1 MTVWSERFSKEL
13 DDIAAKYNSSIS
25 VDWVMYKED
34 IDGSIAHSQML
45 AEVGIITQEEAEAIK
60 KGLEEIK
67 GDIESGALEIDPSSE
82 DIHMFVETELTKRIG
97 EPGKKLHSGRS
108 RNDQVAVD
116 VRLYL
121 RNRSAA
127 IMEDIKGLIGSL
139 VDLAEDNVNTLMPGY
154 THLQGAQPVTFAHHL
169 LAYGQM
175 LVRDYSRFKD
185 AVARMNESPLG
196 AGALATTV
204 YPIDRQMTAA
214 ALGFDK
220 PMANSMDAVSDR
232 DFIMELEF
240 AASLTMVHLSRFA
253 EELII
258 WSTPEF
264 NFVQLDDAFTTGS
277 SIMPQKKNP
286 DMAELCRGKTGTII
300 GILTGM
306 LSTMKGTPL
315 AYNKDMQE
323 DKDGI
328 FRAFEIIED
337 SLKVFIGMVSTMTVF
352 PEVMAEKAG
361 HGYLNATDLAD
372 YLAEKGIPF
381 REGYGIVGRIVKEA
395 SDKKS
400 TLEDLNMD
408 FYKKHSSV
416 FGEDLY
422 EAISLDNSLARRN
435 VYGGPAPEAV
445 AIQIQELREY
455 LKK

>member
-286 DMAELCRGKTGTII
+286 DALELIRSRSAVVSSSSYKI
-300 GILTGM
+300 
-306 LSTMKGTPL
+306 K
-315 AYNKDMQE
+315 
-323 DKDGI
+323 
-328 FRAFEIIED
+328 EIIRALPSGYNRDFQDTKEPLIVGAKAALLATKVISLTIDKLQVNEENLIKGFKKEIYATDEVLKHID
-337 SLKVFIGMVSTMTVF
+337 SELPFRDLYLKVGQNLDKVGSYDPYDVIKERKSVGTS
-352 PEVMAEKAG
+352 G
-361 HGYLNATDLAD
+361 NLLAD
-372 YLAEKGIPF
+372 IGLDEANK
-381 REGYGIVGRIVKEA
+381 IVKQNQQKLDELSEIYQKLSA
-395 SDKKS
+395 S
-400 TLEDLNMD
+400 TTWL
-408 FYKKHSSV
+408 
-416 FGEDLY
+416 
-422 EAISLDNSLARRN
+422 I
-435 VYGGPAPEAV
+435 
-445 AIQIQELREY
+445 
-455 LKK
+455 